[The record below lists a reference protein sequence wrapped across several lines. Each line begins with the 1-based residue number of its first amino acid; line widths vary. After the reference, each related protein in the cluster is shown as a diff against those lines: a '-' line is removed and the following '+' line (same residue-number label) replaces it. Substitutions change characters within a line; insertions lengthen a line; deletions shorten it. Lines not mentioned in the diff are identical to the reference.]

1 MGCFMGKYTV
11 QVKLLAVQDY
21 CSGNAGLRD
30 VADRH
35 DVDFSSLRQWIAAY
49 QVHGAAALEAKK
61 VQNYSTEFRLSVL
74 KRMRE
79 EQLSYRQVA
88 ALFDI
93 RKFNIIGEWERRYDE
108 GGKNALSRQPNA
120 PGSQKNMPKP
130 TSPAQPQSPDDE
142 SRTRDELIAELN
154 QLRLENDYLKKLDAL
169 VQKKRAAQ
177 QKKRKS

>member
-1 MGCFMGKYTV
+1 MGKYTESL
-11 QVKLLAVQDY
+11 KLAAVQDY

-30 VADRH
+30 VAHRH
-35 DVDFSSLRQWIAAY
+35 DVDFSSLRQWVAAY
-49 QVHGAAALEAKK
+49 QVHGAAALKEKK
-61 VQNYSTEFRLSVL
+61 VQHYSAEFRLSVL
-74 KRMRE
+74 KRMRA

-93 RKFNIIGEWERRYDE
+93 RKFNIVGEWERRYDE
-108 GGKNALSRQPNA
+108 GGENALSRQPRRI
-120 PGSQKNMPKP
+120 GSPRKMPKP
-130 TSPAQPQSPDDE
+130 TVPAQPRSPDDE

-154 QLRLENDYLKKLDAL
+154 QLRMENDYLKKLDAL

>member
-1 MGCFMGKYTV
+1 MRKYTV
-11 QVKLLAVQDY
+11 QAKLLAVQDY
-21 CSGNAGLRD
+21 CSGKAGFRE
-30 VADRH
+30 VAHRH
-35 DVDFSSLRQWIAAY
+35 EVDFSSLRQWVAAY

-61 VQNYSTEFRLSVL
+61 VQHYSVEFRLSVL

-79 EQLSYRQVA
+79 EQLSYRQAA

-93 RKFNIIGEWERRYDE
+93 RKFNIVGDWQRRYD
-108 GGKNALSRQPNA
+108 GGGENALLCQPRRT
-120 PGSQKNMPKP
+120 GSAKKMPKLP
-130 TSPAQPQSPDDE
+130 EPVRPLLPDE
-142 SRTRDELIAELN
+142 SRTREELIAELN

>member
-11 QVKLLAVQDY
+11 QAKLSAVQDY
-21 CSGNAGLRD
+21 CAGKAGLRD
-30 VADRH
+30 VAHRH
-35 DVDFSSLRQWIAAY
+35 EVDFSSLRQWVAAY
-49 QVHGAAALEAKK
+49 QVHGPAALEVKK
-61 VQNYSTEFRLSVL
+61 VQHYSAEFRMSVL

-93 RKFNIIGEWERRYDE
+93 RKFNIVGDWQRRYDE
-108 GGKNALSRQPNA
+108 GGENALLSQPRRT
-120 PGSQKNMPKP
+120 GSTKKMPKP
-130 TSPAQPQSPDDE
+130 PEPARPVLPDE
-142 SRTRDELIAELN
+142 SRSRDELIAELN

>member
-1 MGCFMGKYTV
+1 MGKYAV

-21 CSGNAGLRD
+21 CSGKAGLRE
-30 VADRH
+30 VAHRH
-35 DVDFSSLRQWIAAY
+35 DVDFSSLRQWVAAY
-49 QVHGAAALEAKK
+49 QVHGATALEVKK
-61 VQNYSTEFRLSVL
+61 VQHYSAEFRLSVL
-74 KRMRE
+74 KRMHD

-93 RKFNIIGEWERRYDE
+93 RKFNIVGDWERRYDD
-108 GGKNALSRQPNA
+108 GGENALSRQPKRV
-120 PGSQKNMPKP
+120 GSHRKMPKP
-130 TSPAQPQSPDDE
+130 TLPAQPQPPDDE

-169 VQKKRAAQ
+169 VQKKRSAQ